1 MKLNLLP
8 KTVAKGLAAKYAFTV
23 MLILVIANLVIAF
36 VLNQAYR
43 SRLQSLEDWAA
54 SVQPSA
60 DRVVGASKEADEI
73 IAGAKIVLTNTEL
86 VKTMNEANH
95 KYPDLYTE
103 LREYIPSFFR
113 VRTITAASTG
123 ANVATVTIVGYLQ
136 TFQQYADIVIS
147 LLRHPDVT
155 AVGRSGFNPVP
166 AGDEGPFGYTPDV
179 PERGP
184 IPGYSVVTLTLQL
197 QRDLQAPDPLPT
209 LRAAAGAPGTQAG
222 QPSGGA
228 GTSARPTP
236 GGAAPSGT
244 SGGAP
249 GGDSTNLGALKK
261 SR

>member
-8 KTVAKGLAAKYAFTV
+8 KTVAKGVAAKFAFTV
-23 MLILVIANLVIAF
+23 MLLLVIANLAIAF
-36 VLNQAYR
+36 VLNQSYR

-60 DRVVGASKEADEI
+60 DRVVQASKEADEI
-73 IAGAKIVLTNTEL
+73 IAGARIVLTNTEL
-86 VKTMNEANH
+86 VQAMNEANH
-95 KYPDLYTE
+95 KYPDLYDE
-103 LREYIPSFFR
+103 LRQYIPAFFR

-123 ANVATVTIVGYLQ
+123 ANASTVTLVGYLQ
-136 TFQQYADIVIS
+136 TFQQYADVVIA
-147 LLRHPDVT
+147 LLRHPDVI

-166 AGDEGPFGYTPDV
+166 PGDEGPFGYNPDS

-197 QRDLQAPDPLPT
+197 QRDLRAPDPLPT
-209 LRAAAGAPGTQAG
+209 LRAAAGAGGQAG
-222 QPSGGA
+222 QQPTGA
-228 GTSARPTP
+228 GTATRPMP
-236 GGAAPSGT
+236 GGGAA
-244 SGGAP
+244 GGAP

>member
-8 KTVAKGLAAKYAFTV
+8 KTVAKGVAAKFAFTA
-23 MLILVIANLVIAF
+23 MLILVIANLAVAF

-43 SRLQSLEDWAA
+43 SRLQSLQDWAA

-60 DRVVGASKEADEI
+60 DRVVQASKEADEI
-73 IAGAKIVLTNTEL
+73 IAGARIVLTNTEL
-86 VKTMNEANH
+86 VKAINEANQ
-95 KYPDLYTE
+95 KYPDLYDE
-103 LREYIPSFFR
+103 LRQYIPAFFR

-123 ANVATVTIVGYLQ
+123 ANVSTVTIVGYLQ
-136 TFQQYADIVIS
+136 TFQQYADVVIS
-147 LLRHPDVT
+147 LLRHPDVI

-166 AGDEGPFGYTPDV
+166 PGDEGPFGYNPDA

-209 LRAAAGAPGTQAG
+209 LRTAAGAPAGQAG
-222 QPSGGA
+222 QPSGG
-228 GTSARPTP
+228 GTATRPTP
-236 GGAAPSGT
+236 GAVSTGGV
-244 SGGAP
+244 GGAP